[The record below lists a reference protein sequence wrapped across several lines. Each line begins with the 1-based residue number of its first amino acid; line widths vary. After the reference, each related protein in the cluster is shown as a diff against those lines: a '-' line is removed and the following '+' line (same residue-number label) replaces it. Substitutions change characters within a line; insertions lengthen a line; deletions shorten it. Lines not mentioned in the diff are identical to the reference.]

1 MPIITHVFKTYF
13 PDTHGGLEEA
23 IRQIGKYSI
32 SKGFEVR
39 VVSVSKV
46 PRENELEGIK
56 CKSYLF
62 SLGSSSMPVSIDMAK
77 DFARIVK
84 ETDILHLHFPYP
96 YGELLTLF
104 TRVKK
109 PIVVTFHCEI
119 RNRVFLR
126 VCYEPFIRILM
137 KKVNVIV
144 PTSTN
149 LLNSTPILKRYKQ
162 KTKVINLWLDKTR
175 FESISDVDVS
185 FRSKIEKLGQYAL
198 FTGVLR
204 WYKGLDF
211 LLDAAK
217 NVKGNI
223 VIVGKGPLKETI
235 EKRIREENLTN
246 VYMLGFLSDSELCY
260 VLRKCRFFVLPS
272 ISPAEAFGQVL
283 LEASYFSKAMITTEL
298 GTGTSYVNLHN
309 ETGFVVPP
317 RNNVELQKA
326 MNILF
331 LDNILCEN
339 MGKNAFVRYESIF
352 REEIQGEKYVN
363 LYNRLLS

>member
-1 MPIITHVFKTYF
+1 M
-13 PDTHGGLEEA
+13 
-23 IRQIGKYSI
+23 
-32 SKGFEVR
+32 
-39 VVSVSKV
+39 
-46 PRENELEGIK
+46 
-56 CKSYLF
+56 
-62 SLGSSSMPVSIDMAK
+62 
-77 DFARIVK
+77 
-84 ETDILHLHFPYP
+84 
-96 YGELLTLF
+96 
-104 TRVKK
+104 
-109 PIVVTFHCEI
+109 
-119 RNRVFLR
+119 
-126 VCYEPFIRILM
+126 
-137 KKVNVIV
+137 
-144 PTSTN
+144 
-149 LLNSTPILKRYKQ
+149 
-162 KTKVINLWLDKTR
+162 
-175 FESISDVDVS
+175 
-185 FRSKIEKLGQYAL
+185 
-198 FTGVLR
+198 
-204 WYKGLDF
+204 
-211 LLDAAK
+211 
-217 NVKGNI
+217 
-223 VIVGKGPLKETI
+223 IVGKGPLKETI

>member
-119 RNRVFLR
+119 RNRLFLR

-235 EKRIREENLTN
+235 EI
-246 VYMLGFLSDSELCY
+246 
-260 VLRKCRFFVLPS
+260 
-272 ISPAEAFGQVL
+272 
-283 LEASYFSKAMITTEL
+283 
-298 GTGTSYVNLHN
+298 
-309 ETGFVVPP
+309 
-317 RNNVELQKA
+317 
-326 MNILF
+326 
-331 LDNILCEN
+331 
-339 MGKNAFVRYESIF
+339 
-352 REEIQGEKYVN
+352 EKKI
-363 LYNRLLS
+363 